1 MKPDVKY
8 MRLLVLGGARSGKSR
23 FAQQLAERRWKRPLY
38 LATAEVK
45 DKEMARRI
53 RTHRQARGARWRCVE
68 EPLDIADVLATGSAN
83 ADGVLVDCMTLWLSN
98 ILLKEGS
105 GAIQKRRQTLLE
117 SVKKFRRDLIL
128 VSNEVGMGIV
138 PENELGREF
147 RDQAGWLNQA
157 LAAEA
162 DTVVFV
168 VAGLPLVLK
177 GTLPK

>member
-1 MKPDVKY
+1 MAIARKFT
-8 MRLLVLGGARSGKSR
+8 RLLVLGGARSGKSS
-23 FAQQLAERRWKRPLY
+23 FAQQLAERRWKRPLF
-38 LATAEVK
+38 LATAEVL
-45 DKEMARRI
+45 DEEMARRV
-53 RTHRQARGARWRCVE
+53 RKHRRARGARWRCVE
-68 EPLDIADVLATGSAN
+68 EPLEIAGVLAHGPAN
-83 ADGVLVDCMTLWLSN
+83 TDGILVDCMTLWLSN

-117 SVKKFRRDLIL
+117 SVKKIRRDLIL

-157 LAAEA
+157 LAAEV

-177 GTLPK
+177 GTLPR